1 MHRDAHVYTG
11 VTTHCTE
18 GIFRTMTAESV
29 RNIDSDGDAGE
40 EGRQGR
46 VAREVFRHDQR
57 EARVDRN
64 HHPSGG
70 PVGLVVQLV
79 VHLPTKNEM
88 RHNSSRQAGPGDDDI

>member
-1 MHRDAHVYTG
+1 
-11 VTTHCTE
+11 
-18 GIFRTMTAESV
+18 
-29 RNIDSDGDAGE
+29 
-40 EGRQGR
+40 
-46 VAREVFRHDQR
+46 
-57 EARVDRN
+57 VDRN